1 MQKKK
6 KSNIKPNTDKYKGLK
21 NESVRIVITENG
33 KQKTINL

>member
-6 KSNIKPNTDKYKGLK
+6 KQKVRPNTDKYKGLK
-21 NESVRIVITENG
+21 EEDVKIVITENG